1 MNIIKFSAQWCHP
14 CKIMKPI
21 FEEVSKEEQNKNFNF
36 VEVDIEGEDI
46 IKPFDITPNDLCEK
60 FKIRNIPTIVITD
73 DNLNEL
79 NRFTG
84 GMDKNKLMEFIHTT
98 TLSKK
103 GD

>member
-21 FEEVSKEEQNKNFNF
+21 FEEVAKEKLCENYNFI
-36 VEVDIEGEDI
+36 EVDIEGEDI

-60 FKIRNIPTIVITD
+60 YKIRNIPTIVIA
-73 DNLNEL
+73 DNDLNEL
-79 NRFTG
+79 DRFTG
-84 GMDKNKLMEFIHTT
+84 SMDKNKLIEFINTST
-98 TLSKK
+98 IKK

>member
-21 FEEVSKEEQNKNFNF
+21 FEEVSTEESCKDFNF
-36 VEVDIEGEDI
+36 VEVDIESEDI
-46 IKPFDITPNDLCEK
+46 IKSFNITPNDLCEK
-60 FKIRNIPTIVITD
+60 YKIRNIPTIIITD

-84 GMDKNKLMEFIHTT
+84 GMDKNKLLNFIHTT
-98 TLSKK
+98 ISNKK
-103 GD
+103 GE